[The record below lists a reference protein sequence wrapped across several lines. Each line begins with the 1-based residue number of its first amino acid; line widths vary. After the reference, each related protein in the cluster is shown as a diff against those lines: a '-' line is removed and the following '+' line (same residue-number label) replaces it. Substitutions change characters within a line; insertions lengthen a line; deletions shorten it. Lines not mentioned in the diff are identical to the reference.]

1 MSAKNKAGKIIGILA
16 IILVVVTVLIYITL
30 YLPLK
35 KYIEATPKITPN
47 AQVTVQ
53 VGDTVEWQDLFDV
66 ECKGDY
72 TVKMS
77 VSEKDYSVIQ
87 MSKDG
92 QSFVA
97 TDAAKGV
104 VIYVYARGSNAESV
118 DATNTITIEY

>member
-1 MSAKNKAGKIIGILA
+1 MKTKARKVITVVCVVLA
-16 IILVVVTVLIYITL
+16 LSIAMLYVVF

-35 KYIEATPKITPN
+35 RYIEATPKITPKS
-47 AQVTVQ
+47 QVTVQ

-77 VSEKDYSVIQ
+77 VSGKDYSVIQ
-87 MSKDG
+87 MTKDG

-97 TDAAKGV
+97 TGAAEGV
-104 VIYVYARGSNAESV
+104 VIYVNARGSNAESV
-118 DATNTITIEY
+118 DATNTITIE

>member
-1 MSAKNKAGKIIGILA
+1 MSAKNKAGKIIGIVLLIVAIVFVLA
-16 IILVVVTVLIYITL
+16 VFVF

-35 KYIEATPKITPN
+35 KYMDATPKITPKS
-47 AQVTVQ
+47 QVTVQ

-77 VSEKDYSVIQ
+77 IDADDYPTIQ
-87 MSKDG
+87 MSEDG

-97 TDAAKGV
+97 NGTVEGV
-104 VIYVYARGSNAESV
+104 VIYMYARGSNAESV
-118 DATNTITIEY
+118 DATNTITIE